1 MQPLA
6 ACLPSNASEQTSKPQ
21 SAETP
26 PAIRPITPTAVRT
39 LWLRMAEIYG
49 HRWTAAYG
57 ENPDNGAGDTW
68 AKGLAGVSPAQ
79 LAEGLKA
86 SIASAD
92 PWPPTLPDFRAR
104 CLGIPPLASVRL
116 DADKAS
122 PFTRLVWQHMD
133 GHRYRQSSADQ
144 ADRLLREAYELARE
158 HAMRGGA
165 LPQPAAGEIEQEE
178 RPFVPADPAK
188 TAAVIEE
195 IKRELVGKVAA
206 GGPDA

>member
-1 MQPLA
+1 MQHLA
-6 ACLPSNASEQTSKPQ
+6 ACLPSNAFVPTSKPQ

-26 PAIRPITPTAVRT
+26 LAPLPPTPLRT

-49 HRWTAAYG
+49 HRWTTAYG
-57 ENPDNGAGDTW
+57 DDPELGAGDTW
-68 AKGLAGVSPAQ
+68 AKGLAGVTPGQ

-116 DADKAS
+116 DAGKAS
-122 PFTRLVWQHMD
+122 SFTRLVWQNLD
-133 GHRYRQSSADQ
+133 GHRYRQASADQ
-144 ADRLLREAYELARE
+144 ADRLLREAYDLARE
-158 HAMRGGA
+158 HVMRGGR
-165 LPQPAAGEIEQEE
+165 LPEPAAGEIEQEE

-188 TAAVIEE
+188 AAAAIEE
-195 IKRELVGKVAA
+195 IKRELTGKVAA